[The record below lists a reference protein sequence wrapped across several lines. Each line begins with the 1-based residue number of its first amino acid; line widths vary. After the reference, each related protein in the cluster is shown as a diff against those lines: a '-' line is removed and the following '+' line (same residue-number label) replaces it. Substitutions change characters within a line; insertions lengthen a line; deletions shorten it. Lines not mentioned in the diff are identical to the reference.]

1 MQEIKDLFEGQE
13 KHLIEHFWHIIF
25 LHILHNKEQFIHM
38 IFLHELFSHIFEQVK
53 QILLLQMLQFF
64 QLLLF
69 EHILHLFISLKF
81 IFSFLFIIVEHSG
94 HFILLF
100 CSFEHNEQNCLL
112 HLMHFIPQFSILFS
126 LVEDRG
132 L

>member
-53 QILLLQMLQFF
+53 QILLLQTNIPQVSHFSLQF
-64 QLLLF
+64 
-69 EHILHLFISLKF
+69 
-81 IFSFLFIIVEHSG
+81 
-94 HFILLF
+94 
-100 CSFEHNEQNCLL
+100 EQ
-112 HLMHFIPQFSILFS
+112 I
-126 LVEDRG
+126 
-132 L
+132 